1 MLRILVGVMVQG
13 ETLVLGSWQ
22 MLRRRWRLI
31 LINSGLVY
39 FLNVLITYFFFHSL
53 KQLAMQTH

>member
-1 MLRILVGVMVQG
+1 MLRILAGVMVQG

-39 FLNVLITYFFFHSL
+39 FLNVLITFSFIL
-53 KQLAMQTH
+53 

>member
-1 MLRILVGVMVQG
+1 MLRILAGVMVQG

-22 MLRRRWRLI
+22 MLRRRLI

-39 FLNVLITYFFFHSL
+39 FIEFFASLLITFSFIL
-53 KQLAMQTH
+53 